1 MDRFGLLSHHHHHH
15 KSQGQGG
22 GKEESTVLVLD
33 PSIAFLYCFFLLAI
47 VMAAICFN
55 FRRRSQAVRVDLRL
69 VQVKRP
75 CDKTFLMTN
84 DLLTGAARAPA
95 SFLYEAFLRGAAA
108 KVWRNPTGGSW
119 GSSAKLMNCLTWKS
133 HFQQKFDIGGI
144 QSNRNEIESLFHPCL
159 FCVEIILLFIFFQC
173 LKVSGPQDAKVS
185 RSRISHKFKEN
196 MWRYIVVYPLCA
208 AGGLTDLI
216 RQSKDEQPDADE
228 EIHPVFTLRAIIII
242 HLNEYCKRIIW
253 DQFGLE

>member
-1 MDRFGLLSHHHHHH
+1 MSLHIQSLQTVSPANMDRFGLLSHHHHH

-84 DLLTGAARAPA
+84 DLLTGADRAPA

-108 KVWRNPTGGSW
+108 KV
-119 GSSAKLMNCLTWKS
+119 
-133 HFQQKFDIGGI
+133 
-144 QSNRNEIESLFHPCL
+144 
-159 FCVEIILLFIFFQC
+159 
-173 LKVSGPQDAKVS
+173 
-185 RSRISHKFKEN
+185 
-196 MWRYIVVYPLCA
+196 
-208 AGGLTDLI
+208 
-216 RQSKDEQPDADE
+216 
-228 EIHPVFTLRAIIII
+228 
-242 HLNEYCKRIIW
+242 
-253 DQFGLE
+253 

>member
-144 QSNRNEIESLFHPCL
+144 QSNRNEIESLFRPCL

-185 RSRISHKFKEN
+185 RS
-196 MWRYIVVYPLCA
+196 W
-208 AGGLTDLI
+208 GLGYLTSLKKI
-216 RQSKDEQPDADE
+216 CGDE
-228 EIHPVFTLRAIIII
+228 EKYCCLSTTVCCWRADWS
-242 HLNEYCKRIIW
+242 H
-253 DQFGLE
+253 

>member
-1 MDRFGLLSHHHHHH
+1 MASHIKQLKRKVKVQLVLGLFLFSFGRLECLFIHIQSLQTVSPANMDRFGLLSHHHHHH

-108 KVWRNPTGGSW
+108 KV
-119 GSSAKLMNCLTWKS
+119 
-133 HFQQKFDIGGI
+133 
-144 QSNRNEIESLFHPCL
+144 
-159 FCVEIILLFIFFQC
+159 
-173 LKVSGPQDAKVS
+173 
-185 RSRISHKFKEN
+185 
-196 MWRYIVVYPLCA
+196 
-208 AGGLTDLI
+208 
-216 RQSKDEQPDADE
+216 
-228 EIHPVFTLRAIIII
+228 
-242 HLNEYCKRIIW
+242 
-253 DQFGLE
+253 

>member
-119 GSSAKLMNCLTWKS
+119 GSSAKLMDPL
-133 HFQQKFDIGGI
+133 
-144 QSNRNEIESLFHPCL
+144 
-159 FCVEIILLFIFFQC
+159 
-173 LKVSGPQDAKVS
+173 
-185 RSRISHKFKEN
+185 SHKEITLFNKSLTLVEYN
-196 MWRYIVVYPLCA
+196 QIEMRLKACSVHVCFVWR
-208 AGGLTDLI
+208 
-216 RQSKDEQPDADE
+216 
-228 EIHPVFTLRAIIII
+228 
-242 HLNEYCKRIIW
+242 
-253 DQFGLE
+253 